1 MAGVHD
7 IGGRHTA
14 EPIDRSGH
22 ELADWERQTDA
33 LYRALSEKALVYSDE
48 LRRCNEALSPQQ
60 YESLSYY
67 ERWSA
72 SLEALLTEKFIL
84 TTQEIDQK
92 VLELG

>member
-7 IGGRHTA
+7 RGGRPTD

-22 ELADWERQTDA
+22 ELADWERQT
-33 LYRALSEKALVYSDE
+33 
-48 LRRCNEALSPQQ
+48 EALSPQQ
-60 YESLSYY
+60 YEWLSYY